1 MDDSDLEARIIRDS
15 FGVAP
20 SVVARVLQRNGAC
33 TLGDTLRFLEVWAET
48 KTYNWEFAHFRNS
61 LLILIQHNC
70 ASVKLESTRPDGGLP
85 EIRPGEDPSSVPGTR
100 CRYALCRSEIFNRLK
115 YPKFQLLVNSM
126 LGASARLVFSQVIKA
141 GRIQMSTCVRQAQQD
156 PDADVVFG
164 ETPPD
169 TSAKALSRSFVELAM
184 RNFIVKVP
192 DLSYEA
198 LVKETPKVAPT
209 KSKAAPKRR
218 RRPAGSDNL
227 DRLLGSEQEK
237 PASTAKDDIKMKL
250 KEMEATM
257 SGSSDV
263 YRINS
268 SLLNLEICKELVLEF
283 MVARWSD
290 APIVRY
296 LVAALMTGVRLSPRG
311 DSVICESVAFSTIE
325 RLVRAS
331 AQEEATKTKCKMNSV
346 DNTLL
351 LKLVDAMGKHA
362 DNVVKHIELKDSS
375 PAYLF
380 DWLRCRQLLK
390 QRIAFL
396 VIRNHLGSH
405 TARIWMLLIGADRM
419 ASPSVATEGSIVYW
433 DDFTVADMVL
443 LPPQEAREGLFR
455 LAENGFIRHHLSDS
469 AVHNLASAANK
480 RTLIFSANEEQSY
493 KTVYNHLLQG
503 LLNFLERKEIESSR
517 IMQLYL
523 RVQSLTEAET
533 KSLRQREVAE
543 DILENYGMMLY
554 DSICVIRDF

>member
-1 MDDSDLEARIIRDS
+1 
-15 FGVAP
+15 
-20 SVVARVLQRNGAC
+20 
-33 TLGDTLRFLEVWAET
+33 
-48 KTYNWEFAHFRNS
+48 
-61 LLILIQHNC
+61 
-70 ASVKLESTRPDGGLP
+70 
-85 EIRPGEDPSSVPGTR
+85 
-100 CRYALCRSEIFNRLK
+100 
-115 YPKFQLLVNSM
+115 
-126 LGASARLVFSQVIKA
+126 
-141 GRIQMSTCVRQAQQD
+141 MSTCVRQAQQD

-198 LVKETPKVAPT
+198 LVKEIPKAAPT

-237 PASTAKDDIKMKL
+237 PASTSKDDIKMKL
-250 KEMEATM
+250 REMEATM
-257 SGSSDV
+257 SASSDV

-296 LVAALMTGVRLSPRG
+296 LVRALMSGVRLSPRG
-311 DSVICESVAFSTIE
+311 DSVICESVSFSTIE
-325 RLVRAS
+325 RLVRTS
-331 AQEEATKTKCKMNSV
+331 AQEEAARTKCKMNSV
-346 DNTLL
+346 DTTLL

-362 DNVVKHIELKDSS
+362 DNVVKHVELKDSS

-380 DWLRCRQLLK
+380 DWIRCRQLLK

-396 VIRNHLGSH
+396 VIRNQLGSH
-405 TARIWMLLIGADRM
+405 TARIWMLLIGADHM
-419 ASPSVATEGSIVYW
+419 ASPSVATEGSTVYW

-493 KTVYNHLLQG
+493 KTVYNHL
-503 LLNFLERKEIESSR
+503 STS
-517 IMQLYL
+517 
-523 RVQSLTEAET
+523 VCSP
-533 KSLRQREVAE
+533 
-543 DILENYGMMLY
+543 
-554 DSICVIRDF
+554 